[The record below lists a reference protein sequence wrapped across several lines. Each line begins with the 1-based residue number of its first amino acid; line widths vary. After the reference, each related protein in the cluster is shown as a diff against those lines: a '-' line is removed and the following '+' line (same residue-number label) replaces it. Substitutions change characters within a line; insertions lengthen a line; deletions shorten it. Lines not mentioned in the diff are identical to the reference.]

1 MNQLEKTRCLSVTF
15 HIPGDSR
22 KGSLGDVSVDA
33 DKSEL
38 RLQKKIFRSES
49 FRKAQIVAIK
59 TRQWIEARS
68 LPSPLRSGTYLIPE
82 SLIDS
87 VEEKLKEAKNE
98 FNIAADAFCNEY
110 PTLIENARERLRG
123 QFSQNN
129 YPTVEQMRQKFW
141 MERFF
146 LNFTPSNKIEQT
158 EELSRA
164 IDEIKAALRCGLL
177 ELINKLSGM
186 LGEKKNGKKRAVT
199 DKALQSF
206 NEWIALL
213 PNRLVVDDDE
223 LKKLVDQ
230 AKELM
235 NGKSRTDFRDI
246 ESVRTATRKGLQEVG
261 EQLRGLLKDMPSRS
275 LSFDD

>member
-1 MNQLEKTRCLSVTF
+1 MNQLKKTRCLSVTF
-15 HIPGDSR
+15 HLPGDSR

-49 FRKAQIVAIK
+49 FRKAQVISIK

-82 SLIDS
+82 SLVDA
-87 VEEKLKEAKNE
+87 VEEKLKEAESE
-98 FNIAADAFCNEY
+98 FNAAADAFCNEY
-110 PTLIENARERLRG
+110 PTLIKNAKERLRG
-123 QFSQNN
+123 QFNQNN
-129 YPTVEQMRQKFW
+129 YPPVDQMRRKFW
-141 MERFF
+141 MERLF
-146 LNFTPSNKIEQT
+146 LDFAPSNGIEQT

-177 ELINKLSGM
+177 DLIDKLSGM
-186 LGEKKNGKKRAVT
+186 LGTKKNGKKRAVT

-213 PNRLVVDDDE
+213 PERLVVDDAE
-223 LKKLVDQ
+223 LVKLVDQ

-235 NGKSRTDFRDI
+235 SGKSRADFRDI

-261 EQLRGLLKDMPSRS
+261 EQIRGLLKDMPSRS